1 MCAEVSIQHRFLPL
15 GMPVFSIQ
23 KIAKVFQPELDST
36 SLSDRTNLCKQ
47 KFKKKGF
54 FRSMISSSNIH
65 CLLALVDIYGDN
77 ELSSIS
83 AGSHDSMQVDIGSG
97 GPAEGLSGLGASGF
111 EPSCVAIEKVPFKVN
126 LVLEVAASDS

>member
-1 MCAEVSIQHRFLPL
+1 
-15 GMPVFSIQ
+15 MPVFSIQ
-23 KIAKVFQPELDST
+23 KIAQVFQPELDST

-47 KFKKKGF
+47 KFKKKI
-54 FRSMISSSNIH
+54 RSVISSSNIH
-65 CLLALVDIYGDN
+65 CLHALVDIYGDN
-77 ELSSIS
+77 ELSSLS

-111 EPSCVAIEKVPFKVN
+111 EPSCVAIEKVPLAVAQVGKVN